1 MIFLLTPVSDLTFSV
16 VYCVI
21 ATTSGRTM
29 SEDCIEWDESVK
41 AQNNWFLEVK
51 MLFWTPHFSV
61 LDSTFFVLDSTFWLD
76 YTLKIDLA
84 DDGAIGQ
91 VTYDFLLVFY
101 NNFGRVSYR
110 FCATVNFIP
119 KWPCRATVTFKWQW
133 RSIWIPSKMKSP
145 RECAKTYHW

>member
-1 MIFLLTPVSDLTFSV
+1 
-16 VYCVI
+16 
-21 ATTSGRTM
+21 
-29 SEDCIEWDESVK
+29 
-41 AQNNWFLEVK
+41 

-119 KWPCRATVTFKWQW
+119 K
-133 RSIWIPSKMKSP
+133 
-145 RECAKTYHW
+145 